1 MRRSLQDSIVGFS
14 LLGGILI
21 FTFFSFWLRGVR
33 LSSKNWYLFAE
44 FNNAS
49 GLSKKSPVTY
59 RGILVGSIEDI
70 LFTNESIKAKIVL
83 NNPEIILPK
92 PAFAKVVTNSFLGG
106 DVQVALETSEKTI
119 PKNISKPTSDKCNSK
134 LIICQGDSITGK
146 QLSSLS
152 NITNKISQLLKESNQ
167 ENLIENLINSIDQF
181 DSTQENLDELI
192 YLSKQEILRVKPLIN
207 EITIA
212 ANNLNNILSTINN
225 KEPLNDLVNSLSFV
239 NFSKSLLISSILLE
253 IDFAALIVILM
264 SLRVSLLFIVDKIL
278 FKLLAAMVISLI
290 KGLTLRI
297 SCFDK

>member
-1 MRRSLQDSIVGFS
+1 MRRSLRDSIVGFS

-21 FTFFSFWLRGVR
+21 FTFFSFWLRGVK

-83 NNPEIILPK
+83 NNPDIILPK
-92 PAFAKVVTNSFLGG
+92 PVFARVVTNSFLGG

-119 PKNISKPTSDKCNSK
+119 PKNSAKALSEKCNSK
-134 LIICQGDSITGK
+134 LIVCQGDTITGK

-152 NITNKISQLLKESNQ
+152 NITNRINQLLKESNQ
-167 ENLIENLINSIDQF
+167 ENLIENVVNSIDQF
-181 DSTQENLDELI
+181 DRTQENLDELI
-192 YLSKQEILRVKPLIN
+192 YLSKQEILRVKPLIK

-212 ANNLNNILSTINN
+212 AGHLNNILSTFNDEETLKDIKLTIEAAESISGKIDNMSDDFEQLMKD
-225 KEPLNDLVNSLSFV
+225 KELTKSMRDLTIGLSKFLN
-239 NFSKSLLISSILLE
+239 E
-253 IDFAALIVILM
+253 IYP
-264 SLRVSLLFIVDKIL
+264 
-278 FKLLAAMVISLI
+278 
-290 KGLTLRI
+290 
-297 SCFDK
+297 

>member
-1 MRRSLQDSIVGFS
+1 MRRSLRDSIVGFS

-21 FTFFSFWLRGVR
+21 FTFFSFWLRGIR
-33 LSSKNWYLFAE
+33 LSSKNWHFFAE
-44 FNNAS
+44 FSNAS

-83 NNPEIILPK
+83 NNSEIILPK
-92 PAFAKVVTNSFLGG
+92 PAFARVVTNSFLGG
-106 DVQVALETSEKTI
+106 DVQVALESSEKTI
-119 PKNISKPTSDKCNSK
+119 PKNISIPTSEKCNSK
-134 LIICQGDSITGK
+134 LIICQGDIITGK

-167 ENLIENLINSIDQF
+167 ENLIENLIKSIDQF

-212 ANNLNNILSTINN
+212 ANNLNDILSTINN
-225 KEPLNDLVNSLSFV
+225 KETLNDIKLTINAARS
-239 NFSKSLLISSILLE
+239 ISSKIDDMSDDFEKLTRDKELTKSIRDLTIGLSKFLNE
-253 IDFAALIVILM
+253 IYP
-264 SLRVSLLFIVDKIL
+264 
-278 FKLLAAMVISLI
+278 
-290 KGLTLRI
+290 
-297 SCFDK
+297 

>member
-1 MRRSLQDSIVGFS
+1 MRRSLRDSIVGFS

-21 FTFFSFWLRGVR
+21 FTFFSFWLRGVK

-83 NNPEIILPK
+83 NNPDIVLPK
-92 PAFAKVVTNSFLGG
+92 PAFARVVTNSFLGG

-119 PKNISKPTSDKCNSK
+119 PENTAKAISKECDSK
-134 LIICQGDSITGK
+134 LIICQGDTITGK

-152 NITNKISQLLKESNQ
+152 NITSRINQLLKESNQ
-167 ENLIENLINSIDQF
+167 ENLIENVVNSIDQF
-181 DSTQENLDELI
+181 DRTQENLDELI
-192 YLSKQEILRVKPLIN
+192 YLSKQEIIRIKPLIK

-212 ANNLNNILSTINN
+212 AGHLNSILSSINDEEALKDIKLTIDAAESISGKIDNMSDDFQKLMKD
-225 KEPLNDLVNSLSFV
+225 KELTKSIRDLTIGLSKFLN
-239 NFSKSLLISSILLE
+239 E
-253 IDFAALIVILM
+253 IYP
-264 SLRVSLLFIVDKIL
+264 
-278 FKLLAAMVISLI
+278 
-290 KGLTLRI
+290 
-297 SCFDK
+297 